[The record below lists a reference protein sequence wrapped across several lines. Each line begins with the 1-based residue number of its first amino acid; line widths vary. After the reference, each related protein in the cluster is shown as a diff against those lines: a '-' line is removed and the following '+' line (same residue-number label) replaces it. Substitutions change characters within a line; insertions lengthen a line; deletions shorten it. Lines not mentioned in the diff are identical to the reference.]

1 MIRLIGNQKNKK
13 LKKNR
18 PIGDPKVKGQETDDC
33 FFWFFVFLV
42 FGDPKT
48 KKTKKNRPI
57 GDPKVKGQETDDC
70 VFLGFLVFGDPKTKN
85 PKNQK
90 KNKIDQ

>member
-1 MIRLIGNQKNKK
+1 M
-13 LKKNR
+13 
-18 PIGDPKVKGQETDDC
+18 KGQETDDC
-33 FFWFFVFLV
+33 VFFGFLV

-48 KKTKKNRPI
+48 KKKNRPI

-70 VFLGFLVFGDPKTKN
+70 VFFGFLVFGDPKTKN

-90 KNKIDQ
+90 TKKK

>member
-1 MIRLIGNQKNKK
+1 M
-13 LKKNR
+13 
-18 PIGDPKVKGQETDDC
+18 KGQETDDC
-33 FFWFFVFLV
+33 VFFGFLV

-48 KKTKKNRPI
+48 KKPKNQKKNRPI

-70 VFLGFLVFGDPKTKN
+70 VFFGFLVFGDPKTKN

-90 KNKIDQ
+90 KIDQ